1 MKDVSFQDVME
12 YVRGMDSR
20 ALTSDDFADVIQIL
34 DYVREQSVTMQDHL
48 NAMQEQMDKRDAELK
63 SREQAL
69 AIRQSAVDMVLKH
82 TPASKPKRFRLW
94 A

>member
-48 NAMQEQMDKRDAELK
+48 NAMQEALDKRDTELK
-63 SREQAL
+63 AREQAL

-82 TPASKPKRFRLW
+82 THASKQRRFRLW
-94 A
+94 

>member
-48 NAMQEQMDKRDAELK
+48 NAMQEALDKRDTELK
-63 SREQAL
+63 AREQAL

-82 TPASKPKRFRLW
+82 THASKPKRTYFWR
-94 A
+94 

>member
-48 NAMQEQMDKRDAELK
+48 NTMQEQLDKRDAELK
-63 SREQAL
+63 AREQAL

-82 TPASKPKRFRLW
+82 TPASKPKRTYFWR
-94 A
+94 